1 MTAKEIPLRVLCQFS
16 SNVLTGISIYFSDP
30 RLCYLRNSVNPR
42 LNKQNLPTIIPLA
55 ELEPQIPDVEPSIIT
70 GQRAICTAFEGRNII
85 RRPKEAVIRMA
96 NSVLSTFN
104 WPLSLSRY
112 PNIGSQFPN
121 FNLTPRSLLKY
132 RHLEKRTLDEWKS
145 EIRNR
150 YIFHNIFIRCRS
162 SIAIDTFFL
171 VVSWLVRAPCKLI
184 QFDCDRS
191 SMISPTTSFL
201 LDTIIEGTHNIS
213 PPLAIQQKRSPFR
226 SL

>member
-1 MTAKEIPLRVLCQFS
+1 MLISLRMTAKEIPLRVLCQFS

-30 RLCYLRNSVNPR
+30 RLLCYLRNSVNPR

-70 GQRAICTAFEGRNII
+70 SSRANKGQRAIYTAFEARNII

-132 RHLEKRTLDEWKS
+132 RHLEKRTLDKWKS

-150 YIFHNIFIRCRS
+150 
-162 SIAIDTFFL
+162 
-171 VVSWLVRAPCKLI
+171 K
-184 QFDCDRS
+184 
-191 SMISPTTSFL
+191 
-201 LDTIIEGTHNIS
+201 
-213 PPLAIQQKRSPFR
+213 
-226 SL
+226 